1 MVAVPQSLPQLILEA
16 VDMPFV
22 TPVSAEQAADKA
34 AQTYDRIREI
44 FEVTEIPEIFQYMAN
59 VPAFI
64 HDFFMNFRKFVLTA
78 GKLDEKRKLLIA
90 CAVAGQAGSNKWLE
104 YLQTFAASR
113 NVTAAEV
120 TEALAVGATNS
131 MYNVLFKFR
140 DIAGTDVFDGM
151 GVGLRAHTFQ
161 GTSLDDMTVELIN
174 LSLSDING
182 CKPCTAAPVQKA
194 RQTGLSDEA
203 IYEAVQCAAT
213 MIAGTQYLRS
223 IGIA

>member
-1 MVAVPQSLPQLILEA
+1 
-16 VDMPFV
+16 MPLV
-22 TPVSAEQAADKA
+22 NPISTEQASDKA
-34 AQTYDRIREI
+34 AQTFDRIREV

-59 VPAFI
+59 VPAFV

-90 CAVAGQAGSNKWLE
+90 FAVAGQAGSSKWLE
-104 YLQTFAASR
+104 YLQSFAATRHVS
-113 NVTAAEV
+113 AAEV

-140 DIAGTDVFDGM
+140 DISGTDVFDGM

-182 CKPCTAAPVQKA
+182 CKPCTAAHVQKA
-194 RQTGLSDEA
+194 RQTGLPDDA
-203 IYEAVQCAAT
+203 IYEAIQCAAT
-213 MIAGTQYLRS
+213 MIAGTQFLRS
-223 IGIA
+223 IGIN

>member
-1 MVAVPQSLPQLILEA
+1 M
-16 VDMPFV
+16 MPLV
-22 TPVSAEQAADKA
+22 SPVSAEQATDKA
-34 AQTYDRIREI
+34 AQAYERIRE
-44 FEVTEIPEIFQYMAN
+44 VLDVSDIPEIFQYMAA
-59 VPAFI
+59 VPAFV
-64 HDFFMNFRKFVLTA
+64 HDFFMNFRKFVLSA

-90 CAVAGQAGSNKWLE
+90 FAVAGQAGSAKWLE
-104 YLQTFAASR
+104 YLQTFSAAR
-113 NVTAAEV
+113 NVTAGEV

-140 DIAGTDVFDGM
+140 DISGTDVFNGM

-161 GTSLDDMTVELIN
+161 GTSLDDTTVELIN

-182 CKPCTAAPVQKA
+182 CKPCTAAHVEKA
-194 RQTGLSDEA
+194 RQTGVSDEA
-203 IYEAVQCAAT
+203 IYEAIQCAAT

>member
-1 MVAVPQSLPQLILEA
+1 
-16 VDMPFV
+16 MPLV
-22 TPVSAEQAADKA
+22 TPISAEQASDKA
-34 AQTYDRIREI
+34 AQTFDRIREV

-59 VPAFI
+59 VPAFV

-90 CAVAGQAGSNKWLE
+90 FAVAGQAGSSKWLE
-104 YLQTFAASR
+104 YLQTFAAVRHVS
-113 NVTAAEV
+113 AEEV

-140 DIAGTDVFDGM
+140 DISGTDVFDGM

-182 CKPCTAAPVQKA
+182 CKPCTAAHVQKA
-194 RQTGLSDEA
+194 RQTGLADEA
-203 IYEAVQCAAT
+203 IYEAIQCAAT
-213 MIAGTQYLRS
+213 MIAGTQFLRS
-223 IGIA
+223 IGIS